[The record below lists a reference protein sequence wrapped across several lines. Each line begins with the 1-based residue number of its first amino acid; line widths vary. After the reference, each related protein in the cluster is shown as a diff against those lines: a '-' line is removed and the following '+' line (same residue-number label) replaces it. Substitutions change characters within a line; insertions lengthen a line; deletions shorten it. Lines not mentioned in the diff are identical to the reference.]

1 MENHPTDYERFV
13 APIEDQM
20 IRSVWRIVRDR
31 DDFDEAF
38 QEALATVWKRL
49 DKVRRHPNP
58 HALILRICANA
69 AYDALRR
76 RSRRQKHEV
85 FDLPETLPDPAPA
98 ATDLISADEDREEIF
113 QAIAQLPRNQAEA
126 FLMRFVQELEYSQI
140 AQALGCS
147 EVTARTHV
155 ARARAKL
162 SNSLAH
168 LDPRPAKE
176 VCE

>member
-1 MENHPTDYERFV
+1 
-13 APIEDQM
+13 M
-20 IRSVWRIVRDR
+20 IHSIWRIVRDR

-38 QEALATVWKRL
+38 QEALATIWKRL
-49 DKVRRHPNP
+49 DKVRKHPNP

-85 FDLPETLPDPAPA
+85 FDVPEALPDPAPDA
-98 ATDLISADEDREEIF
+98 VDLIAADEDREEIF
-113 QAIAQLPRNQAEA
+113 RAIAELPRNQAEA
-126 FLMRFVQELEYSQI
+126 FLMRFVQEMDYGAI
-140 AQALGCS
+140 AEALGCG

-155 ARARAKL
+155 ARARQKL
-162 SNSLAH
+162 SQSLAH
-168 LDPRPAKE
+168 MDPRPAKE